1 MAKLMYTPHPPDN
14 RLQAFVTSSLVEAAQ
29 NNVTLQ
35 FSEFLELRRTVEQ
48 LADAIEESE
57 PDVIPFFATGGIP
70 FMFPAMHVLY
80 DRKKYSL
87 VDGTRFHMFPGLSWN
102 GKLGDIDSESFFSK
116 EFGSLIE
123 AQALKN
129 EPVRIW
135 TMDATFTGNA
145 IRKLLK
151 ALHRCFSEMRTVPKS
166 VSVSIVAVI
175 DASRASTVPKD
186 ENLPLE
192 TPYGTFYLKRPRDFE
207 PLSDLKDRQRCQF
220 QRADGGDLFQ
230 VDITYWTLPVIPT
243 EDRAELIGA
252 HAKKDVLGI
261 TPENQIGR
269 LTVEFANGYSP
280 SGTGGGSLGSKVL
293 NWLSKSEDQLPWN
306 KWIELADSEPVR
318 DEEREDYEEGK
329 RQTTGGLRIWELL
342 TSGPSTADVV
352 NGLLK
357 QRGLLQD
364 VEVYCLKE
372 HALSEFSEAGGVQPT
387 SFPDKILRKALA
399 SAKAN
404 SNATDDAL
412 TLFRVCQ
419 LEIAATEPQDIDTQE
434 LLKWWDAKLGR
445 E

>member
-1 MAKLMYTPHPPDN
+1 MAKLMYTLHPPGN
-14 RLQAFVTSSLVEAAQ
+14 RLQAFATSTLVEATR
-29 NNVTLQ
+29 NNVTLK

-48 LADAIEESE
+48 LANAIEESE
-57 PDVIPFFATGGIP
+57 PDLIPFFATGGIP

-80 DRKKYSL
+80 DRKKYNL

-116 EFGSLIE
+116 KFGSLIE

-145 IRKLLK
+145 ILKLLK
-151 ALHRCFSEMRTVPKS
+151 ALHRCFSEMHKVPKS
-166 VSVSIVAVI
+166 VSISIVAVI
-175 DASRASTVPKD
+175 DASRANTVPND
-186 ENLPLE
+186 QNLPLE
-192 TPYGTFYLKRPRDFE
+192 TPFGTVYLERPKDFE

-220 QRADGGDLFQ
+220 QRTDGGDLFQ
-230 VDITYWTLPVIPT
+230 VDITFWTLPVIPT

-252 HAKKDVLGI
+252 HAKKNVLGI
-261 TPENQIGR
+261 TAKNQIGR
-269 LTVEFANGYSP
+269 LAVEFANGYSP
-280 SGTGGGSLGSKVL
+280 SGTGGGSLASKIL
-293 NWLSKSEDQLPWN
+293 NWLSKSENQLPWK
-306 KWIELADSEPVR
+306 KWIELARSEPVR

-329 RQTTGGLRIWELL
+329 RQTTAGLRIWELL

-357 QRGLLQD
+357 QQGLLQD
-364 VEVYCLKE
+364 VEVYCLKQ
-372 HALSEFSEAGGVQPT
+372 HALSEFSKAGRVQPT
-387 SFPDKILRKALA
+387 SFPGKILRKALA

-412 TLFRVCQ
+412 ILFRVCR
-419 LEIAATEPQDIDTQE
+419 LEIAATEPQDIEPQE
-434 LLKWWDAKLGR
+434 LLMWWDAKLGR